1 MAAGR
6 IPFDVDEAKLAPPIV
21 RPASVEKSATIAGLL
36 ASAATFASIVA
47 PAGYGKTTILGRC
60 AEADK
65 RPYAWVAID
74 GSDDDPLVLLRG
86 IAVAINRI
94 QPLASSVFEGLAGPG
109 PSIWIRLP
117 RLGNAIAGL
126 KRPFVLALDDLHR
139 IQNPLS
145 FEVLARLFDYVPPGS
160 QILAASRE
168 QPPLPLARWRAAG
181 LLHEVGVTDLR
192 LDGTEAEVLLRGANV
207 VLGADDV
214 VELTDITEG
223 WPAGLYL
230 AALSLRS
237 GAADIKAVTR
247 STGDLRFVADYLLEE
262 VLARMP
268 ADMAEFMVRTS
279 VLEELTG
286 PLCDAMLQTTGSAR
300 LLASMERL
308 NSFVIAL
315 DSRSERYR
323 YHHLFR
329 QLLQNELLRTE
340 PDAVT
345 ELSRRAM
352 AWYLANN
359 RPEDA
364 ITYGHAARES
374 ATVAGLVDR
383 LAFPVCYD
391 GRFAT
396 LDEWIGWFDDD
407 QLTRFPALAIYGAW
421 QHTMVGN
428 GDAAERF
435 ATLAEGKVSSI
446 PLSDGSPTIE
456 PWVRIFRA
464 LTMRRGTERARADAD
479 RGLEL
484 LARDSIWRP
493 TALNLRGIAH
503 ALLGWTDLARADL
516 LAGAQLAR
524 ASGGRQDVFTPLA
537 ELALL
542 DVKEG
547 DWLQAARRAEE
558 ARAIVDEGGLAGY
571 PYSALVDVAVA
582 RVALHRSRHAEL
594 RAAMTRAH
602 HLRPMLG
609 DAVPWLAVQVAT
621 QLAHCHIALGEA
633 DAARTVLAEA
643 AAVLHRRPDLGT
655 LVGDVRDL
663 RTRLAALTELSNTWG
678 MTLTAAELRLMPYL
692 ATYLTVPEIATRLFL
707 TSHTVRSEAKSIYRK
722 LDANSRSEAV
732 DRAVVLGLLEPMFN
746 PRSGMAV

>member
-1 MAAGR
+1 M
-6 IPFDVDEAKLAPPIV
+6 
-21 RPASVEKSATIAGLL
+21 
-36 ASAATFASIVA
+36 
-47 PAGYGKTTILGRC
+47 
-60 AEADK
+60 
-65 RPYAWVAID
+65 
-74 GSDDDPLVLLRG
+74 
-86 IAVAINRI
+86 
-94 QPLASSVFEGLAGPG
+94 
-109 PSIWIRLP
+109 
-117 RLGNAIAGL
+117 
-126 KRPFVLALDDLHR
+126 
-139 IQNPLS
+139 
-145 FEVLARLFDYVPPGS
+145 PPGS
-160 QILAASRE
+160 QILVASRE

-181 LLHEVGVTDLR
+181 LLHEVGVRDLR
-192 LDGTEAEVLLRGANV
+192 LDGAEADVLLRGASV
-207 VLGADDV
+207 VLEADDV
-214 VELTDITEG
+214 IELNDITEG

-230 AALSLRS
+230 AALSLRT
-237 GAADIKAVTR
+237 GAADIRAVTR
-247 STGDLRFVADYLLEE
+247 FRATSRSS
-262 VLARMP
+262 
-268 ADMAEFMVRTS
+268 RTTCGRRS
-279 VLEELTG
+279 WRGCPRTRPSSWSGRRSWRSSRV
-286 PLCDAMLQTTGSAR
+286 PVCDAMLQTTGSAR

-329 QLLQNELLRTE
+329 QSLQNELLRTE

-407 QLTRFPALAIYGAW
+407 QLIRFPALAIYGAW
-421 QHTMVGN
+421 QRAMVGN

-456 PWVRIFRA
+456 PWVTIFRA

-516 LAGAQLAR
+516 LAGAQLGSR
-524 ASGGRQDVFTPLA
+524 VRRETGRLHPA
-537 ELALL
+537 GRSALL

-621 QLAHCHIALGEA
+621 QLAHCHLELGEA

-663 RTRLAALTELSNTWG
+663 RTRLAAVTELSNTWG
-678 MTLTAAELRLMPYL
+678 LTLTAAELRLMPYL

-732 DRAVVLGLLEPMFN
+732 DRAVELGLLEPMFN